1 MTDLLHRYQ
10 ADLGLAQA
18 ADITVRPVSEG
29 VLSSTLPVAA
39 LAVGAVAALGS
50 AVDRFRV
57 ASGLTA
63 PSPHVVVGDRVAA
76 SFAGD
81 RLLRIDGRP
90 VAGFAALSGFFRT
103 ADGWVRTH
111 ANYPHHRARL
121 LSLLELADDSDHT
134 AVAAALL
141 RREALDVEERAAELG
156 ALVVAVRTPDEWFG
170 SAPGRFTRSGPIVSS
185 TVRPDGLPSL
195 PEPPTDPMRPLA
207 GVRVLDLTRVIAGPV
222 ATRDLALL
230 GASVLRVDSPLLP
243 EIEAQHLDTGAGKY
257 STLLDVLVDD
267 DDERLTALMSSVDV
281 VVGGYRPG
289 SYIDD
294 HLRAHRPSGAIIG
307 TVSAWGGRGPW
318 ARRRGF
324 DSLAQAASGIAN
336 MCGGKA
342 GGRSDDGG
350 KAGGRSD
357 DGGKAGG
364 RSDDGGTTGVPGA
377 LPVQALDHASG
388 HLLAAGIVDALTQRL
403 DGGIG
408 RTVSVSLARTAAWL
422 LDADGRVD
430 TPADPVLPTDE
441 HTVLHD
447 DVRTA
452 RPALAEYDDHPFP
465 ARPWG
470 CDEPRFPS

>member
-63 PSPHVVVGDRVAA
+63 PSPRVVVGDRVAA

-324 DSLAQAASGIAN
+324 DSLVQAASGIAN

-350 KAGGRSD
+350 KA
-357 DGGKAGG
+357 
-364 RSDDGGTTGVPGA
+364 GVPGA

-452 RPALAEYDDHPFP
+452 RPAFAEYDDHPFP